1 MRQYRDT
8 REVKQLASRIGYR
21 KKQYALNVTEKVTLQ
36 GLNWSGGSRT
46 QYTAV
51 SLYTH
56 DSDTPVLSVAPP
68 WNNPFEGATIEIP
81 LGVVILE
88 HGHFCGKPSVMV
100 VHVRPENAPR
110 LLEEQS

>member
-8 REVKQLASRIGYR
+8 REVKQLAQRIGYR
-21 KKQYALNVTEKVTLQ
+21 KKQYALRVAEKVTLQ

-51 SLYTH
+51 DLDSLE
-56 DSDTPVLSVAPP
+56 SRTPNLSVPPP
-68 WNNPFEGATIEIP
+68 WANPAEGATVEIP
-81 LGVVILE
+81 PGVVVLE
-88 HGHFCGKPSVMV
+88 HGHFCGKPSTMV

-110 LLEEQS
+110 LLGEV